1 MFSKPLIAAALL
13 GSASAFDLNGV
24 TRTDTMECGACVL
37 SGNNFCTLKSHM
49 TYYSKLTAAYTRT
62 AGVHAGCCAPGTT
75 ACSQNSKTINN
86 DALYSCFNL
95 PTATTTS
102 NAYSFTSKSL
112 ELAACPFDETYCGT
126 TREFTY
132 TEVGKTGTVSLTAMD
147 KGQTCTY
154 VVKASAGAPNFEL
167 DSTSTVREY
176 DVQIAFL
183 EFDASQVTTYAAA
196 VTGGG
201 QTGFPANT
209 FPAKTQAVSFL
220 ECTACVQGDLVKR
233 SKVVSSKTVDVSASG
248 ILTAFAG
255 QKEKYTEYE
264 KDCTN
269 VKEWN
274 AKVRDPNFWESL
286 LGVELL
292 EAKEV
297 PKLPAAYSGDDF
309 SNTDS
314 QGGYG
319 APTAGYY
326 DVSKKGFKPY
336 GAEGQGASNDK
347 NIALSTAAADRF
359 MFVQVIPLANYTQA
373 TKSEVMKLNFGSYNW
388 DTTTSLTAPTAPS
401 ECKAPTAG
409 SNAMSLTGIAAS
421 FATLA
426 ALTLY

>member
-1 MFSKPLIAAALL
+1 
-13 GSASAFDLNGV
+13 
-24 TRTDTMECGACVL
+24 
-37 SGNNFCTLKSHM
+37 
-49 TYYSKLTAAYTRT
+49 
-62 AGVHAGCCAPGTT
+62 
-75 ACSQNSKTINN
+75 
-86 DALYSCFNL
+86 
-95 PTATTTS
+95 
-102 NAYSFTSKSL
+102 
-112 ELAACPFDETYCGT
+112 
-126 TREFTY
+126 
-132 TEVGKTGTVSLTAMD
+132 
-147 KGQTCTY
+147 
-154 VVKASAGAPNFEL
+154 
-167 DSTSTVREY
+167 
-176 DVQIAFL
+176 VQIAFL

-209 FPAKTQAVSFL
+209 FPVKTQAVSFL

-373 TKSEVMKLNFGSYNW
+373 TNSEVMKLNFGSYNW
-388 DTTTSLTAPTAPS
+388 DSKTTLTAPTAPS